1 MSTWLLGILWAG
13 VVAAPAWT
21 VRPAPA
27 RARALAPA
35 ATRQRRER
43 TRPVSMSSIG
53 RSVRARLGRRPDP
66 DADRHLAWALLV
78 ALVVLPLSPL
88 LAPVGAAAA
97 WAAGVW
103 RARQRR
109 RAHADLV
116 RRGLPEVVDLFVVA
130 IGAGLTV
137 PLALRAVGPVAPAPF
152 GEAIEGTLAEVD
164 MGLRTADA
172 LESFPSRLGEAVR
185 PLSAALMASE
195 RYGVPLVASLERLAD
210 EVRRERRRHAEAAA
224 RRVPVKL
231 LFPLVFCSLPALA
244 LLSVAPLIAGA
255 LRALRM

>member
-1 MSTWLLGILWAG
+1 MSTWLLAILWAG
-13 VVAAPAWT
+13 VVAAPAWML
-21 VRPAPA
+21 RPAPA
-27 RARALAPA
+27 RARALAPR
-35 ATRQRRER
+35 ATRH
-43 TRPVSMSSIG
+43 RPALRGAVSMSRVG
-53 RSVRARLGRRPDP
+53 RFVRVRLGRRPDP
-66 DADRHLAWALLV
+66 DADRRLAWALLT
-78 ALVVLPLSPL
+78 ALAVLPLSPL
-88 LAPVGAAAA
+88 LAPGAAAVA
-97 WAAGVW
+97 WGLSVW
-103 RARQRR
+103 RARTRR
-109 RAHADLV
+109 RAEADLV
-116 RRGLPEVVDLFVVA
+116 RRGLPDVVDLFVVA

-152 GEAIEGTLAEVD
+152 GDAIEATLREID

-172 LESFPSRLGEAVR
+172 LEPFPSRLGEAVR

-195 RYGVPLVASLERLAD
+195 RYGVPLAASLERLAD
-210 EVRRERRRHAEAAA
+210 EVRRDRRRHAEAAA

>member
-1 MSTWLLGILWAG
+1 MSAWLLGILWAG
-13 VVAAPAWT
+13 VVAAPAWV
-21 VRPAPA
+21 VRPAPTCV
-27 RARALAPA
+27 RALTPP
-35 ATRQRRER
+35 ATRRRPPR
-43 TRPVSMSSIG
+43 TYRVSMTG
-53 RSVRARLGRRPDP
+53 VGGLVRAWLGRRPDP
-66 DADRHLAWALLV
+66 DADRRVAWALLV
-78 ALVVLPLSPL
+78 ALLVLPLSPL
-88 LAPVGAAAA
+88 LAPVAAAAA
-97 WAAGVW
+97 WGAGVW
-103 RARQRR
+103 RARSRR
-109 RAHADLV
+109 RAQADLV

-137 PLALRAVGPVAPAPF
+137 PLALRAVAPMAPAPF
-152 GEAIEGTLAEVD
+152 GEAIAATVAEVE

-172 LESFPSRLGEAVR
+172 LESFPVRLGEPVR

-195 RYGVPLVASLERLAD
+195 RYGVPLAASLERLAD